1 MSTTNL
7 VVAGAAGVRPHSAG
21 GRRIQF
27 LAELAA
33 TPVLLLLPV
42 LLSGTPYVLRIVLD
56 VAIWSILAFSLTLI
70 FGFTGQISLGQA
82 VFFAIG
88 AYGAA
93 LLQTKLSVPF
103 PIAWILA
110 VLLAM
115 GVAFLVALP
124 LLRIH
129 GHFLALGT
137 LALGLILTTLLVQM
151 RDVTNGYDGVLMPS
165 FTFLGAWLTQN
176 FGYIVLGLF
185 ALAYW
190 LVRNLTSRGV
200 GRALFALRD
209 DPAGAAALG
218 IPVTRYKTLVFMI
231 GGGLAGLAGVLYAH
245 HSQVITPEAFT
256 FDASIHVLLI
266 VVIGGMS
273 SRVGAVLG
281 AAVVVALP
289 ELLQSLQDPKQL
301 IFALIVLAV
310 LLFMPGGLVGGLVL
324 MWRRII
330 RYLARQKEARA

>member
-1 MSTTNL
+1 MTTTNL
-7 VVAGAAGVRPHSAG
+7 VVVGAAGIRPDSRR
-21 GRRIQF
+21 GRRTLF
-27 LAELAA
+27 FVELIGTAV
-33 TPVLLLLPV
+33 VLLLPL
-42 LLSGTPYVLRIVLD
+42 LLSGSPYVLRIALD
-56 VAIWSILAFSLTLI
+56 VAIWSILALSLTLI

-93 LLQTKLSVPF
+93 LLQTKLGMPF
-103 PIAWILA
+103 PVAWVLA
-110 VLLAM
+110 VVLSMA
-115 GVAFLVALP
+115 VAFLVALP

-137 LALGLILTTLLVQM
+137 LALGLILSTLLVQL
-151 RDVTNGYDGVLMPS
+151 RDITNGHDGVLMPG
-165 FTFLGAWLTQN
+165 FVVLGQWLFQN
-176 FGYIVLGLF
+176 FAYVILAFF

-190 LVRNLTSRGV
+190 MVRNLTTRGV

-218 IPVTRYKTLVFMI
+218 IPVTRYKTFIFMI

-266 VVIGGMS
+266 VVIGGMA
-273 SRVGAVLG
+273 SRLGAVIG
-281 AAVVVALP
+281 ATVVVAFP
-289 ELLQSLQDPKQL
+289 EVLHSLEEPKNL
-301 IFALIVLAV
+301 IFALVVLV
-310 LLFMPGGLVGGLVL
+310 ILLFMPGGVVGGVQQLV
-324 MWRRII
+324 RRIA
-330 RYLARQKEARA
+330 ARFAKGEEVRA